1 MQRNL
6 IHMLTI
12 FAVAALAAPQIA
24 EARRYT
30 EEHREAVR
38 HEVAL
43 SAGPAELAVDNIF
56 GSVKVRSHDERK
68 IRITGER
75 IDRAWNA
82 EALTRARREVSLKID
97 PSDNTVRA
105 FVDGPFREGD
115 RVNWDSS
122 RYPYEVVFNLEILVP
137 RQTALN
143 LKTVNGGTISVT
155 DVEGDFQLSN
165 VNGSIEAEG
174 LSGTG
179 KARTVNGKVIARFKT
194 NPGNASEFRTV
205 NGNVEVSF
213 RENLDAELVATTVN
227 GDLYSDFE
235 LAYEPGLSVRLGRGG
250 RRMRLMR
257 LKVGDGGPEL
267 LFRTVN
273 GDILIRKQ

>member
-6 IHMLTI
+6 NRLLILLGV
-12 FAVAALAAPQIA
+12 VALSLPQVVHA
-24 EARRYT
+24 DRYT
-30 EEHREAVR
+30 EEHREAFR

-43 SAGPAELAVDNIF
+43 SAGPAELSVDNIF
-56 GSVKVRSHDERK
+56 GSVKVRSHNERQ
-68 IRITGER
+68 ILITGER
-75 IDRAWNA
+75 IDRARDA
-82 EALTRARREVSLKID
+82 EALGRARREVSLQID
-97 PSDNTVRA
+97 PSGNNVRA
-105 FVDGPFREGD
+105 IVDGPFRNGD

-165 VNGSIEAEG
+165 VNGNVEAEG

-194 NPGNASEFRTV
+194 NPGDASEFRTV

-213 RENLDAELVATTVN
+213 RENLNAELVATTVN

-235 LAYEPGLSVRLGRGG
+235 LTLQPGRIRSGRGRKNMRLSVGA
-250 RRMRLMR
+250 
-257 LKVGDGGPEL
+257 GGPEL
-267 LFRTVN
+267 RFRTVN

>member
-1 MQRNL
+1 MQRKSIRLL
-6 IHMLTI
+6 IFLGMVVLL
-12 FAVAALAAPQIA
+12 APLAAR
-24 EARRYT
+24 ARQFK
-30 EEHREAVR
+30 EHHREAVSR
-38 HEVAL
+38 QIAL
-43 SAGPAELAVDNIF
+43 SAGPVKLSVDNIF
-56 GSVKVRSHDERK
+56 GSVKVRSHNERQ
-68 IRITGER
+68 ILITGER
-75 IDRAWNA
+75 IDRARDA
-82 EALTRARREVSLKID
+82 EALGRARREVSLQID
-97 PSDNTVRA
+97 PSGNNVRA
-105 FVDGPFREGD
+105 IVDGPFRNGN

-179 KARTVNGKVIARFKT
+179 EARTVNGKVIARFNT
-194 NPGNASEFRTV
+194 NPGDGSEFRTV
-205 NGNVEVSF
+205 NGNVEVF
-213 RENLDAELVATTVN
+213 FQENLGAELVATTVN

-235 LAYEPGLSVRLGRGG
+235 LAYQPGLSVRLGRGG
-250 RRMRLMR
+250 RSMRLMR